1 VEQTLLVIKAWD
13 GLPRSIGPKRGICH
27 AARPPELP
35 EKETTMKTLQI
46 EQLSPQLRRV
56 EEGFAALV
64 TVLFRAYPELL
75 CFSLGG
81 RSDLPPGVELG
92 DSDAQLFITEVDF
105 ARPVSQEYQNEIGE
119 ALGGIVSDIVSERP
133 EALEVLPG
141 RTFAR
146 VLQ

>member
-1 VEQTLLVIKAWD
+1 VLGRRLRETWN
-13 GLPRSIGPKRGICH
+13 RSRS
-27 AARPPELP
+27 AARDAR
-35 EKETTMKTLQI
+35 KETTMKTLQV

-64 TVLFRAYPELL
+64 HVLFRTYPELL

-81 RSDLPPGVELG
+81 RADLPPGVELG
-92 DSDAQLFITEVDF
+92 DSDAQIFITDVDF
-105 ARPVSQEYQNEIGE
+105 AKPVSQEYQNEIGE
-119 ALGGIVSDIVSERP
+119 ALGGIVSDIVTERP

-146 VLQ
+146 TLQ

>member
-1 VEQTLLVIKAWD
+1 
-13 GLPRSIGPKRGICH
+13 
-27 AARPPELP
+27 
-35 EKETTMKTLQI
+35 MKTLQI

-56 EEGFAALV
+56 EEGFAVLV
-64 TVLFRAYPELL
+64 HVLFRTYPELL

-81 RSDLPPGVELG
+81 RADLPPGM
-92 DSDAQLFITEVDF
+92 DISDTDAQIFITDVDF
-105 ARPVSQEYQNEIGE
+105 AKPISQEYQNEIGE

-146 VLQ
+146 TLQ

>member
-1 VEQTLLVIKAWD
+1 
-13 GLPRSIGPKRGICH
+13 
-27 AARPPELP
+27 
-35 EKETTMKTLQI
+35 MKTLQI
-46 EQLSPQLRRV
+46 AQLSPQLRRV
-56 EEGFAALV
+56 EEGFAALT
-64 TVLFRAYPELL
+64 TVLFRTYPELL

-81 RSDLPPGVELG
+81 RSELPPGVELG

-105 ARPVSQEYQNEIGE
+105 AQPVSQEYQNEIGE
-119 ALGGIVSDIVSERP
+119 ALGGIVSDIVTERP

>member
-1 VEQTLLVIKAWD
+1 
-13 GLPRSIGPKRGICH
+13 
-27 AARPPELP
+27 
-35 EKETTMKTLQI
+35 MKTLQI

-64 TVLFRAYPELL
+64 HVLFRAYPELL

-81 RSDLPPGVELG
+81 RADLPPGMDIG
-92 DSDAQLFITEVDF
+92 DTEAQIFITDVDF
-105 ARPVSQEYQNEIGE
+105 AKPISQEYQNEIGE
-119 ALGGIVSDIVSERP
+119 ALGGIVSDIVTERP

-146 VLQ
+146 TLQ

>member
-1 VEQTLLVIKAWD
+1 
-13 GLPRSIGPKRGICH
+13 
-27 AARPPELP
+27 LP

-81 RSDLPPGVELG
+81 RSDLPPGVDLG

-119 ALGGIVSDIVSERP
+119 ALGGIVSDIVTERP

>member
-1 VEQTLLVIKAWD
+1 LLVEGRRVGEGAGWEREFFTFRALA
-13 GLPRSIGPKRGICH
+13 GM
-27 AARPPELP
+27 AR
-35 EKETTMKTLQI
+35 KETLMKTLQI
-46 EQLSPQLRRV
+46 AQLSPQLRRV

-81 RSDLPPGVELG
+81 RADLPTGIDLG
-92 DSDAQLFITEVDF
+92 DSDAQLFITEVGF
-105 ARPVSQEYQNEIGE
+105 GQAVSQDYQNEIGE
-119 ALGGIVSDIVSERP
+119 ALGSIVLDIVAERP

-146 VLQ
+146 TLQ